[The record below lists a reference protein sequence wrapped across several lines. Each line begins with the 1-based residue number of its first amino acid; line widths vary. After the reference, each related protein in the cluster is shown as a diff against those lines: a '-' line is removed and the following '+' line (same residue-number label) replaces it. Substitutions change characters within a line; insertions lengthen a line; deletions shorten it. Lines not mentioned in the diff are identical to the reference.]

1 MRSIRRIHTVVGL
14 VLIFAVSA
22 CFSVEVASIHEAA
35 KLGDLD
41 KVKAFLDQ
49 GIDINAKNERGQA
62 AMHVAVNGKQKKIT
76 ELLITKGGDV
86 NVKDK
91 WGYTPLYYAI
101 WNEDANMVSLLVDKG
116 ADVNVRVN
124 GDGTP
129 LVYAVWNEDIDMARL
144 FVNKGAKLDVKDDEG
159 MTAFHYAVLQAN
171 REFVEFFVDKGAD
184 FSGIHGAA
192 CMGDLAKVKNHL
204 EKGTD
209 VDIKDEVGWTPL
221 YWAVSMG
228 QTGVAELLIAEGA
241 DVGINA
247 KDGSTTLHQAARAG
261 AVTLVR
267 LLIDKGIDVNVKET
281 YGNTPL
287 HAAASKGHSLV
298 SEVLINYGAEVNARA
313 RNDST
318 PLHRAVLGGHPD
330 VVKVLMGRSADVNA
344 KDKRGLT
351 ALDWAMRGDHTE
363 LVELLL
369 VNKSAASAALVS
381 DAQNGNQKSVVYLL
395 DRGAD
400 VNFQNDL
407 GLSPLHVAASKQD
420 KDAVALF
427 LTHQALVN
435 VKDKAGRTP
444 LHYAVGAKQ
453 LLWEPKDGDI
463 EAARLL
469 LDHGA
474 DINVADNVGKT
485 PLYYSV
491 RLGEK
496 MTKLLLDR
504 GADPN
509 YVDPRGEKPLPSEHG
524 ETFYVATDGDDSN
537 FGTREHPLKTVYTAI
552 MIARPGDTIYVRGG
566 RYSYSHT
573 VLLEKSG
580 RQDEPIRISAY
591 PGETPVFDFSTTPGY
606 GFIIRSAYWRIKGI
620 TVTNS
625 GNEGIHLVGQEAH
638 HNILEQITANSCSR
652 TGICVTGRASHN
664 LILNCD
670 TYRNFEFLANG
681 ENGGGFVVNFSGG
694 IGNILIGNRAWNNS
708 DDGYDFWD
716 MDESVRLEQCYSW
729 RNGENL
735 WDYPFF
741 TGNGNGFKLGR
752 GKGRH
757 ILINCVAWNHHLGGF
772 NLNGN
777 ETGVILYG
785 CSSLGN
791 LMNNNFYNPP
801 NGAKNTIL
809 RNNLSY
815 QGQYDQIADQVDSQF
830 NSWDSTIDL
839 KVVEDDFVSLDDSV
853 MSAPRNPDGSIP
865 QNDFLKLAPGSAAI
879 DKGADVNMPYVGK
892 APDLGAFEYDP
903 NEASDRYVKMLH
915 QAVRDHD
922 VKQIEQLLA
931 QGEGIDEKDW
941 LGYTPLHWAVYFGY
955 PDLIE
960 LLISKGADPDVQSNT
975 GRYALEIARAMAY
988 PELEALLRK
997 LGAKAGDVSTNEGSQ
1012 ETESAEKQEAIG
1024 KKPSS

>member
-1 MRSIRRIHTVVGL
+1 MRGIRRIHTVVGL
-14 VLIFAVSA
+14 LLIFAVSA

-35 KLGDLD
+35 RLGDLD
-41 KVKAFLDQ
+41 RVAAFLDQ
-49 GIDINAKNERGQA
+49 GIDINAKNERGQTA
-62 AMHVAVNGKQKKIT
+62 LHLAVSNKQKKIT
-76 ELLITKGGDV
+76 EYLTAKGGDV
-86 NVKDK
+86 NAKDK

-129 LVYAVWNEDIDMARL
+129 LVYAVWNEDIYMARL
-144 FVNKGAKLDVKDDEG
+144 FVSKGAKFDVKDDES
-159 MTAFHYAVLQAN
+159 MTAFRYAVLQAN
-171 REFVEFFVDKGAD
+171 REFVEFFVDQGAD
-184 FSGIHGAA
+184 VSGIHGAA
-192 CMGDLAKVKNHL
+192 CMGDLAQVKNHL

-209 VDIKDEVGWTPL
+209 VDIKDEASWTPL

-228 QTGVAELLIAEGA
+228 QTDVAELLIAEGA

-267 LLIDKGIDVNVKET
+267 LLVDKGIDVNVKET

-298 SEVLINYGAEVNARA
+298 SEVLINYGAEVNART

-318 PLHRAVLGGHPD
+318 PLHRAVLSGHPD
-330 VVKVLMGRSADVNA
+330 VVKVLMGRGADVNT

-369 VNKSAASAALVS
+369 VNESAASAALVS
-381 DAQNGNQKSVVYLL
+381 ATQSGDQKSVAYLL

-400 VNFQNDL
+400 VNYQNDF
-407 GLSPLHVAASKQD
+407 GLSSLHVAASKQD
-420 KDAVALF
+420 KEMVRLF
-427 LTHQALVN
+427 LTHKALVN

-444 LHYAVGAKQ
+444 LHYAVGARHPWWK
-453 LLWEPKDGDI
+453 PKDGDI
-463 EAARLL
+463 ETARLL

-474 DINVADNVGKT
+474 DINIADKEGKT

-491 RLGEK
+491 RLGKK
-496 MTKLLLDR
+496 MTELLLNN
-504 GADPN
+504 GADTD
-509 YVDPRGEKPLPSEHG
+509 YVDPRGQMTLPLEHG
-524 ETFYVATDGDDSN
+524 RTFYIATDGDDSN
-537 FGTREHPLKTVYTAI
+537 FGVEEHPFKTVDRA
-552 MIARPGDTIYVRGG
+552 MVSARSGDTIYVRGG
-566 RYSYSHT
+566 TYPYSHG
-573 VLLEKSG
+573 VVVEKSG
-580 RQDEPIRISAY
+580 EQGKPIRLAAY
-591 PGETPVFDFSTTPGY
+591 PGETPVFDFFRAPWA
-606 GFIIRSAYWRIKGI
+606 GFLIRGAFWHIKGI
-620 TVTNS
+620 VITNTDS
-625 GNEGIHLVGQEAH
+625 EAIKLTGGEAH
-638 HNILEQITANSCSR
+638 HNIVEGVIAHSAGL
-652 TGICVTGRASHN
+652 TGIAVHIGAAQN

-670 TYRNFEFLANG
+670 AYRNFDFLGNG
-681 ENGGGFVVNFSGG
+681 ENADGFEVKFAAG
-694 IGNILIGNRAWNNS
+694 IGNILIGNRAWNNA

-716 MDESVRLEQCYSW
+716 MGERVRLERCYAW

-735 WDYPFF
+735 WDHPFF

-757 ILINCVAWNHHLGGF
+757 VLINCVAWNHHLGGF

-785 CSSLGN
+785 CSSLDN
-791 LMNNNFYNPP
+791 LMNYNFYNPP

-809 RNNLSY
+809 RNNLSCK
-815 QGQYDQIADQVDSQF
+815 GQYSPIADQVDSQF
-830 NSWDSTIDL
+830 NSWDSTIDI
-839 KVVEDDFVSLDDSV
+839 KVVEDDFVSLDDSM
-853 MSAPRNPDGSIP
+853 MSAPRNLDGSIP
-865 QNDFLKLAPGSAAI
+865 RNDFLRLAPGSAAI
-879 DKGADVNMPYVGK
+879 DKGTEVGMPFVS
-892 APDLGAFEYDP
+892 ARPDLGAFEYDP
-903 NEASDRYVKMLH
+903 NETSEGYVKMLH

-922 VKQIEQLLA
+922 LKEINRLLA
-931 QGEGIDEKDW
+931 AGEGINDKDW

-955 PDLIE
+955 PDLVE
-960 LLISKGADPDVQSNT
+960 LLISKGADPDVQSNM

-988 PELEALLRK
+988 PELEGLLCN
-997 LGAKAGDVSTNEGSQ
+997 LGAKVGVMSMNKGLQ
-1012 ETESAEKQEAIG
+1012 ETKATG
-1024 KKPSS
+1024 N